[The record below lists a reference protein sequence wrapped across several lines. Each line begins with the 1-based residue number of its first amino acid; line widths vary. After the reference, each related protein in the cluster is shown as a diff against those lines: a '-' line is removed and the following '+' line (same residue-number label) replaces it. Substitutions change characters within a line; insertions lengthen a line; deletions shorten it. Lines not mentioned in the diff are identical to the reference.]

1 MLIKI
6 HIVFT
11 VFFFLIYKL
20 QNATINQIHFNT
32 LFEGGL
38 IYWGGG
44 RIIFGCIFVWLQVD
58 GPIMAAGGGG
68 EGRGVGVGVWLIS
81 SSLWHSF

>member
-6 HIVFT
+6 HTVFYT
-11 VFFFLIYKL
+11 GFFFLIYKL
-20 QNATINQIHFNT
+20 QNATINKIHFNT

-68 EGRGVGVGVWLIS
+68 EGWGWGWGCGS
-81 SSLWHSF
+81 

>member
-6 HIVFT
+6 HTVFYT

-38 IYWGGG
+38 IYWAGGSIKI
-44 RIIFGCIFVWLQVD
+44 IIFGCIFVWLQVD
-58 GPIMAAGGGG
+58 GPIMAVGGGERGGGG
-68 EGRGVGVGVWLIS
+68 GGGVA
-81 SSLWHSF
+81 HKQ